1 MVLKQPGE
9 APAGASTL
17 STSIPTLVP
26 ALRSIPNSASTTPS
40 GGLIQSAS
48 PTGQFSRPAHNSAA
62 SSRQTVSQSVSQQ
75 CGSRGQTSAQQAS
88 LSHPGEPL
96 TEKQSPAAP
105 AQEKQIG
112 GSNSAQV
119 SSQVT
124 MQQYG
129 SAWQIEAVDTVG
141 SVGANS
147 SLALDAAGNPHI
159 SYHDATN
166 GALKYARWTGSAW
179 NIETVDSDRKAG
191 WQTSLA
197 LDALGNPHI
206 AYVES
211 PNDLSDYDLR
221 YARKT
226 P

>member
-1 MVLKQPGE
+1 MPTVNRQGILALLTTWSMLIGCGGRST
-9 APAGASTL
+9 GAESMDC
-17 STSIPTLVP
+17 PDD
-26 ALRSIPNSASTTPS
+26 
-40 GGLIQSAS
+40 
-48 PTGQFSRPAHNSAA
+48 H
-62 SSRQTVSQSVSQQ
+62 
-75 CGSRGQTSAQQAS
+75 
-88 LSHPGEPL
+88 
-96 TEKQSPAAP
+96 
-105 AQEKQIG
+105 
-112 GSNSAQV
+112 
-119 SSQVT
+119 
-124 MQQYG
+124 
-129 SAWQIEAVDTVG
+129 WQIEAVDTVG

-197 LDALGNPHI
+197 LDSLGNPHI